1 MLQHVNWGW
10 IVLGVTTVARNSLTY
25 MPVPG
30 SVPGF
35 VSGPWYPM
43 IYHFAQGILALN
55 PAGTVKMLTN
65 GKPSSGQGG

>member
-1 MLQHVNWGW
+1 MLQHINWW
-10 IVLGVTTVARNSLTY
+10 AVILAVTTLARNSLTY

-35 VSGPWYPM
+35 ISGPWYPM
-43 IYHFAQGILALN
+43 LYHFAQGVLALN

-65 GKPSSGQGG
+65 GTASKPPQ